1 MTLQRL
7 LISKYAV
14 QLSPELKDQ
23 LLVEAILALSVE
35 EEGMKQTVRWNTQ
48 FFTLVHSESQCLRL
62 SNVSSLPQLK
72 QKINQLIA
80 NTGEAIELRRARWVT
95 TENGVIG
102 AYSNGR
108 PQHFANALLNRN
120 PS

>member
-35 EEGMKQTVRWNTQ
+35 EEGMKQTVR
-48 FFTLVHSESQCLRL
+48 
-62 SNVSSLPQLK
+62 
-72 QKINQLIA
+72 
-80 NTGEAIELRRARWVT
+80 
-95 TENGVIG
+95 
-102 AYSNGR
+102 
-108 PQHFANALLNRN
+108 
-120 PS
+120 